1 MKAQAMKILSN
12 LLKVKSILTISTT
25 IVFCVMLLMGTPIPS
40 EFYAIYT
47 TIVAFYFGTQS
58 QKIKDGVAE
67 TE

>member
-1 MKAQAMKILSN
+1 MKEQAMKVISN

-25 IVFCVMLLMGTPIPS
+25 VVFCIMLLTGMTIPS

-58 QKIKDGVAE
+58 QKVKDGVAD